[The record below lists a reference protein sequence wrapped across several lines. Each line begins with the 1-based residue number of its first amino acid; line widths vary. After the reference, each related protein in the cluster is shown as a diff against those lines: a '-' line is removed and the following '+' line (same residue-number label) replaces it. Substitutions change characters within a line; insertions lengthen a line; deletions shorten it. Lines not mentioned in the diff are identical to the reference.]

1 MSVESEQPPVLN
13 QEVFLDPQPN
23 EKTPQVPG
31 AGAIL
36 LAAVGFIFAQ
46 FFLLAAGMLVVQ
58 LFPHIPMQ
66 WVNMGIL
73 LVSTLFWGGGAWLWI
88 QSRQMP
94 SDWLSLAFPQVRGW
108 FWPTLIVMVPTAIL
122 FGGSIDMLMESLF
135 AIQPRPDP
143 TLEDLSDMAMGS
155 VGLQWLVVFL
165 AVIAAPVSEELFFR
179 GVALRSLR
187 FRKWSFLAASGFT
200 SLLFAS
206 IHFKITGFFLL
217 FTLAMVLA
225 MLAERT
231 RSLLPSIVFHAAHN
245 AFVLGI
251 TMWHLAKKPVMQSFS
266 MVAPA
271 ASKTPTL
278 PEASTMLVHFLYTF
292 PWFFG
297 LFALLYFGAVPQLQ
311 PETKESL

>member
-1 MSVESEQPPVLN
+1 MSVEFEQPPVPN
-13 QEVFLDPQPN
+13 EEVLEPQPK
-23 EKTPQVPG
+23 EKKPQVPG

-46 FFLLAAGMLVVQ
+46 FSLLAAGMLVVQ
-58 LFPHIPMQ
+58 LFPHLPIQ
-66 WVNMGIL
+66 WVNMSIM
-73 LVSTLFWGGGAWLWI
+73 LVSTLLWGSGAWLWV
-88 QSRQMP
+88 QLRQMP
-94 SDWLSLAFPQVRGW
+94 SDWLSLAFPQVRSW
-108 FWPTLIVMVPTAIL
+108 FWPTLLVMVPTALL
-122 FGGSIDMLMESLF
+122 FGGSFDMLIGSLF

-143 TLEDLSDMAMGS
+143 TLEQLSDAAMGS
-155 VGLQWLVVFL
+155 VGLQLLVLFL
-165 AVIAAPVSEELFFR
+165 AVIAAPMSEELFFR

-200 SLLFAS
+200 SLLFAG

-245 AFVLGI
+245 AFVI
-251 TMWHLAKKPVMQSFS
+251 FVAMWHLAKDPVMRSFS

-278 PEASTMLVHFLYTF
+278 PEASTMLVSFLYHV

-297 LFALLYFGAVPQLQ
+297 LFALLYFGAVPKPQH
-311 PETKESL
+311 EKRSLCE